1 MASSTSTRRVVLL
14 CCGSFNPITNMHL
27 RMFEIARDYLHRT
40 GKYQVL
46 GGIISPVNDAYGK
59 KDLIES
65 KHRLEMCRLALQ
77 TSDWITVDSWE
88 CEQNQWHPTMK
99 VLTHHQ
105 KAALANY
112 NACKGVQVRGVK
124 RRRQDNDQCTGSQDI
139 NYGENNARTSQRLR
153 GRYKPIQLTNMP
165 TLTKTKR
172 CVHSQDVETTQDQ
185 SDSDL
190 QVKLLC
196 GADLLESFAVPGLW
210 ADQDVEDIVSKHGIV
225 VITREGSNPQ
235 KFVYESDVLYRNSKN
250 IQIVTE
256 WIYNEISSTRIRRAL
271 SRNESIR
278 YLVPESVIQYI
289 KTNELYQKDSNKN
302 KSQIFFCF
310 SELLGCCCLCITI
323 LPVYK
328 LWHGFVK

>member
-124 RRRQDNDQCTGSQDI
+124 RRRQDNDQCTG
-139 NYGENNARTSQRLR
+139 
-153 GRYKPIQLTNMP
+153 
-165 TLTKTKR
+165 
-172 CVHSQDVETTQDQ
+172 SQDVETTQDQ